1 MIWVFFCFYI
11 VIVCCIGGF
20 HIVVTKCYGID
31 LLICLCIQKR
41 FDGTRVTIETFMAWK
56 AKFDSELA
64 QLKQQK
70 GKDDVT
76 NKKLTGTNYN
86 YNLLLPQ
93 YLQLQSNK
101 TLVRACDRVT

>member
-1 MIWVFFCFYI
+1 
-11 VIVCCIGGF
+11 
-20 HIVVTKCYGID
+20 
-31 LLICLCIQKR
+31 
-41 FDGTRVTIETFMAWK
+41 MAWK

-101 TLVRACDRVT
+101 TLVRECDRVT

>member
-1 MIWVFFCFYI
+1 
-11 VIVCCIGGF
+11 
-20 HIVVTKCYGID
+20 
-31 LLICLCIQKR
+31 
-41 FDGTRVTIETFMAWK
+41 MAWK

-93 YLQLQSNK
+93 YLQ
-101 TLVRACDRVT
+101 

>member
-1 MIWVFFCFYI
+1 
-11 VIVCCIGGF
+11 
-20 HIVVTKCYGID
+20 
-31 LLICLCIQKR
+31 
-41 FDGTRVTIETFMAWK
+41 MAWK